1 MATYLMRPTDSWDG
15 SPDETHATAPWQRAR
30 PPAGADLP
38 DFGTVFRRRWGM
50 ILGAMLAVLAVVGG
64 LTFLLPRVFESSAS
78 FLIESSSA
86 DGGPGGALQVLER
99 MGHSGS
105 AETEVALIR
114 SHSVVEPVVAALS
127 LHVRLDGDEELRRAV
142 LPTVSASQEAAP
154 GLYRVTRLG
163 SGAYQVTDAAGA
175 IVLAGARP
183 GEPVSFAGVVLTM
196 PATAPSPLA
205 VEVLP
210 FSRAV
215 EEVQKRFDVG
225 AVEDRGDV
233 VRLTCTGSAPAVARD
248 LCAQLSRSYLSLRS
262 RLQQAEADVTAEFL
276 ATQVQ
281 DVGEQLKAAED
292 RLERFEGQAMAVALN
307 SQAQAEVARLVEVRT
322 QRETLV
328 AERDALH
335 ALIAEVEGGS
345 SAPEYWRL
353 ASFPTFM
360 KTQNQAVTRMLENL
374 VELQNRR
381 NDLALRRSEENPDL
395 IAVDGRIEELETQ
408 LRTIAQTYESGLT
421 AQVDALGRTLS
432 QASSQVQGLPERQLE
447 SARLT
452 RQVNIL
458 EEMYRFLQTRL
469 NEAEVARAVNLPS
482 VRVVDQA
489 TLPYRPSFPKPLL
502 NMSLATV
509 LGLVVGVVLGFYR
522 ESSNTRIYER
532 EDVEGALGVPVVGL
546 VGQMSKPG
554 PLAIPGGRPALGSGV
569 VKWRLDRDQEV
580 GWEAFRSL
588 ATELRFARAASPEGK
603 PRTLA
608 VTSTS
613 RGEGKTLTVCNLAVA
628 WASTS
633 SRTLLIDADLRGS
646 SVASFFGLPVRG
658 PGLSEVLSGEL
669 RIDQAIQPLPR
680 GEGHTLYVLPAG
692 AYPTTPTE
700 LLDSDRFQEMLDWAA
715 ANFDLVLVDT
725 PPLNVLADTATI
737 ASRVDG
743 MLVVV
748 RSGMTDQVA
757 LDLTLSRIGRAGG
770 TIQGIVLNG
779 AALPDYYVRY
789 SAISM

>member
-1 MATYLMRPTDSWDG
+1 
-15 SPDETHATAPWQRAR
+15 
-30 PPAGADLP
+30 
-38 DFGTVFRRRWGM
+38 
-50 ILGAMLAVLAVVGG
+50 VG
-64 LTFLLPRVFESSAS
+64 R
-78 FLIESSSA
+78 
-86 DGGPGGALQVLER
+86 LE
-99 MGHSGS
+99 
-105 AETEVALIR
+105 
-114 SHSVVEPVVAALS
+114 
-127 LHVRLDGDEELRRAV
+127 
-142 LPTVSASQEAAP
+142 
-154 GLYRVTRLG
+154 
-163 SGAYQVTDAAGA
+163 SGAYQVADAAGA

-183 GEPVSFAGVVLTM
+183 GAPISFAGVELVL
-196 PATAPSPLA
+196 PVTAVSELSL
-205 VEVLP
+205 EVLP
-210 FSRAV
+210 FSQAV
-215 EEVQKRFDVG
+215 EEVQKRLDVG

-233 VRLTCTGSAPAVARD
+233 VRLTCEGSSPTAARD
-248 LCAQLSRSYLSLRS
+248 LCARLSQSYLALRS
-262 RLQQAEADVTAEFL
+262 RLQQAEAEVTAEFL
-276 ATQVQ
+276 ATQVE
-281 DVGEQLKAAED
+281 DVGKQLKAAED
-292 RLERFEGQAMAVALN
+292 RLERFEDKAMAVALN
-307 SQAQAEVARLVEVRT
+307 TQAQAEVGRLVEVRA
-322 QRETLV
+322 QREAIL

-335 ALIAEVEGGS
+335 ALMAEVENGS

-360 KTQNQAVTRMLENL
+360 KTQNQAVTRMLESL

-395 IAVDGRIEELETQ
+395 IAVDERIAELETQ
-408 LRTIAQTYESGLT
+408 LRSIAQTYEAGLS

-432 QASSQVQGLPERQLE
+432 QASSQLQGLPERQLE

-489 TLPYRPSFPKPLL
+489 TLPYQPAFPRPLL
-502 NMSLATV
+502 NLSLATV
-509 LGLVVGVVLGFYR
+509 LGLVAGVVLAFYR

-546 VGQMSKPG
+546 VGQMSRPG
-554 PLAIPGGRPALGSGV
+554 PLAIPGGRPALGSGM

-633 SRTLLIDADLRGS
+633 HRTLLIDADLRGS

-658 PGLSEVLSGEL
+658 PGLSEVLTGEL
-669 RIDQAIQPLPR
+669 TVEQAIRQVPR
-680 GEGHTLYVLPAG
+680 GDGRPLYVLPAG
-692 AYPTTPTE
+692 AYPTMPTE
-700 LLDSDRFQEMLDWAA
+700 LLDTDRFQEVLDWAA